1 MAKTTLFSLTSTVKG
16 KITFTLYYRA
26 VTPLTEEQLHNL
38 SVYINTD
45 ESIDPLVIEVEQV
58 LGNNLDTINII
69 DADSIFINHP
79 KERNLLWSPIYAI
92 KAKLIE
98 YVESHKMI

>member
-1 MAKTTLFSLTSTVKG
+1 MSRNQVFN
-16 KITFTLYYRA
+16 I
-26 VTPLTEEQLHNL
+26 
-38 SVYINTD
+38 IN
-45 ESIDPLVIEVEQV
+45 
-58 LGNNLDTINII
+58 NNLDTINII